1 MEFIASPNW
10 LSAAAE
16 VCNLLKGLP
25 FDAKGH
31 EFSRDVPGGRIR
43 FIDLNIQQMASLEK
57 ILKGK
62 KKGEIKFYKGSYE
75 TECYVCGKKVA
86 LATNG
91 TSIFAAS
98 LCPYPD
104 GIPLEFELNVPS
116 GVMVVANDL
125 RPTFGFLGSYD
136 VNKSI
141 GCVKTTKAMEAIGC
155 AHAFVGNTCPGV
167 YRIGENKFIVASRGT
182 GEGNDDK
189 PIDPPG
195 EHVGGIITDL
205 WWYSIVD
212 LDEFKRRGLKVDKR
226 NVDLVKTRP
235 GVYKLAHFRH
245 LKKFWDDCNHP
256 VIYTEIEWVRP
267 PDPVKDYRAKFM
279 TKNFTAGQVVSHMI
293 KSWPGMYS
301 GPDYIMR
308 AADFIFCVIG
318 GGGSWHPNGFV
329 VFDPDMPANTP
340 EVEIPIFDK
349 PFSWYPL
356 SEKYS
361 KLCCAA
367 GIGEEKINL
376 NPSFT
381 ALAKNVARCIVKH
394 GNSPTGGDKEPEKT
408 SERNKVIAQKCL
420 EKLLEKYP
428 D

>member
-10 LSAAAE
+10 LTMAAE

-25 FDAKGH
+25 FDAQGH
-31 EFSRDVPGGRIR
+31 EFGRDVPGGRIR
-43 FIDLNIQQMASLEK
+43 FIDLNIQEMAALEK

-62 KKGEIKFYKGSYE
+62 KKGEIRFCKGSYE
-75 TECYVCGKKVA
+75 TECFVCGKKVA
-86 LATNG
+86 LSTDG
-91 TSIFAAS
+91 STIFAAAP
-98 LCPYPD
+98 CPYPD

-116 GVMVVANDL
+116 GVMVVANGL
-125 RPTFGFLGSYD
+125 PRFGILGNYN
-136 VNKSI
+136 VNTTI
-141 GCVKTTKAMEAIGC
+141 GCVKTTKAMETIGC
-155 AHAFVGNTCPGV
+155 AYAYVGNTCPGM
-167 YRIGENKFIVASRGT
+167 YRVGDNRFIIASGGT
-182 GEGNDDK
+182 GEGDDDE

-212 LDEFKRRGLKVDKR
+212 LDEFKRRGLKEDRR
-226 NVDLVKTRP
+226 NYDFVATKP
-235 GVYKLAHFRH
+235 GVYKFTHFVH
-245 LKKFWDDCNHP
+245 LKSFEWDCKKP
-256 VIYTEIEWVRP
+256 EIYTEIEWVRS

-279 TKNFTAGQVVSHMI
+279 AKNFTAGQVVSHMI

-308 AADFIFCVIG
+308 AADFVFCVIG

-329 VFDPDMPANTP
+329 IFDPDMLFNTP
-340 EVEIPIFDK
+340 EVEIPVFDK

-367 GIGEEKINL
+367 GIGEKKINL
-376 NPSFT
+376 NPSFA
-381 ALAKNVARCIVKH
+381 ALAKNVAYCIAKH
-394 GNSPTGGDKEPEKT
+394 GNSPSGGDPDPEKT
-408 SERNKVIAQKCL
+408 SARNKAIAQKCL